1 MTNRNQ
7 QKKMLPKVDSMYGRI
22 KRLFDESS
30 VVDTRGQTVMD
41 TPFYHHPPSTAAD
54 VSSMDAVEPALQ
66 MANPPLELRTLYA
79 LLGSVSKELAIGPL
93 TLFSLGMVA
102 RLAAQNRELI
112 DVGVI
117 YLGMGHVLMLSY
129 QRHGGRSGF
138 VLRCDGGSSDID
150 VEHNEQRNQRRMRN
164 PVRGCDFF
172 DVVDVI
178 KKCSDADEIYA
189 AVCGRHYFM
198 A

>member
-1 MTNRNQ
+1 
-7 QKKMLPKVDSMYGRI
+7 MYRRI

-30 VVDTRGQTVMD
+30 VVDTRERSVMD
-41 TPFYHHPPSTAAD
+41 TPFYHQTSSTAAD

-66 MANPPLELRTLYA
+66 IANPPLELRTLYA

-102 RLAAQNRELI
+102 RLAAQHKELI

-117 YLGMGHVLMLSY
+117 YLGMGHVIMLSY
-129 QRHGGRSGF
+129 QRHGGRSAF

-150 VEHNEQRNQRRMRN
+150 VEYNERRVQN
-164 PVRGCDFF
+164 PVQGCNFF